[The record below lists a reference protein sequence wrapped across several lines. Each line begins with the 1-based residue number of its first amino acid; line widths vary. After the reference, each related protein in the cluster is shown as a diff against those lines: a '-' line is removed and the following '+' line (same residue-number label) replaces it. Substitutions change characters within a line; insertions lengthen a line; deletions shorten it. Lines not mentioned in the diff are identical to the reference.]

1 MPVLV
6 WRGPVQ
12 LTAKIVDSVHGVRL
26 RFYGVAFKTWS
37 FGLLVK
43 VRARAHELTK
53 ARGTEVQGVRR
64 RYARSLS
71 NPWHILERRAS
82 NPSCFSATGARIPA
96 RGLKDICQG

>member
-43 VRARAHELTK
+43 VRARAQELTNEEL
-53 ARGTEVQGVRR
+53 AEL
-64 RYARSLS
+64 RSR
-71 NPWHILERRAS
+71 E
-82 NPSCFSATGARIPA
+82 
-96 RGLKDICQG
+96 